1 MTAFYY
7 NIYDFQPAKVRV
19 GDSQYVFVQDNAL
32 NLKFDKRFA
41 LSSLTIEALL
51 KDRALEYDD
60 VLFSDMQEA
69 EDTVF
74 EYKTENLGKFYK
86 LKKRNRFFMKDMQNL
101 EYAFYF
107 PLNIPFEYFRYVG
120 TDLGEWVHRNGYLWG
135 RFNLIY
141 RFSVFEVS
149 CLDLDL
155 VPSLKLVFSY

>member
-1 MTAFYY
+1 MEYNERTQIEVTAFYY
-7 NIYDFQPAKVRV
+7 NIYDFQPPEVRV
-19 GDSQYVFVQDNAL
+19 GDSQYVFVKDHAL

-41 LSSLTIEALL
+41 LSALTIEALL

-107 PLNIPFEYFRYVG
+107 PLNIPFEYFRYFWGKFYLKAVSPSIFLI
-120 TDLGEWVHRNGYLWG
+120 TLIWV
-135 RFNLIY
+135 LI
-141 RFSVFEVS
+141 
-149 CLDLDL
+149 LT
-155 VPSLKLVFSY
+155 LKLVSS